1 MSISSVGQQ
10 GPVTPVTPV
19 NTNAQV
25 QGGKPQQTRAT
36 DDNTQSNNT
45 TKPTG
50 AQSLN
55 TSGRGQV
62 VNLVV

>member
-10 GPVTPVTPV
+10 GPVSPI

-25 QGGKPQQTRAT
+25 QGGKQQQTRAA
-36 DDNTQSNNT
+36 DNNTQSNNT
-45 TKPTG
+45 TKPAG
-50 AQSLN
+50 AQPLN
-55 TSGRGQV
+55 ASGRGQV

>member
-10 GPVTPVTPV
+10 GPVTPV

>member
-10 GPVTPVTPV
+10 GPISPV

-25 QGGKPQQTRAT
+25 QGGKPQQTQAT
-36 DDNTQSNNT
+36 DNNTASNNT

-50 AQSLN
+50 AQPLN